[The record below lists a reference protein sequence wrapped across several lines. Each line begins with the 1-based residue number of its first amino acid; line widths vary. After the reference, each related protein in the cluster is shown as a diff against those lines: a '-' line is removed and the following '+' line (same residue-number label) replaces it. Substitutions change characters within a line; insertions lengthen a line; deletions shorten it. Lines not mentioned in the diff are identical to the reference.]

1 MFLFLF
7 NGKKYEDA
15 VKDRLIVPVKICLEG
30 QECGTAAQANQT
42 AAAAPVAVTKVEL
55 SEGSEHTIK
64 MLNSGEGGQMIFE
77 PAVIKVSKGDKV
89 DIGTELV
96 VIEAMKME
104 NSLVAEKEAEVK
116 DVKVKAG
123 DNVQSEQVLIEFV

>member
-1 MFLFLF
+1 M
-7 NGKKYEDA
+7 D
-15 VKDRLIVPVKICLEG
+15 
-30 QECGTAAQANQT
+30 
-42 AAAAPVAVTKVEL
+42 VAVVTPKVAEL
-55 SEGSEHTIK
+55 MKYMPETTDEIDDSSLLAPI
-64 MLNSGEGGQMIFE
+64 SGK
-77 PAVIKVSKGDKV
+77 VVSVKVSKGDKV